1 MNNPQSNISKAYEPE
16 ATSSEEMTMNELGA
30 YVAAPGAIG
39 GLTKIVLEI
48 VQPPSSIPV
57 NPPACSSFLCL
68 LPANLF
74 LGMISAVIGTFLLS
88 DVLVFRKSKFKVIGL
103 ALMLGL
109 FFPSVFST
117 ASTITNLNLEVQE
130 ARQQQNQAIQA
141 TMAANTKLAITSG
154 NTKVKQEAIQT
165 INTLGEKSADPQ
177 VNKNAIQNIEAV
189 GKNSADPQVNK
200 NAIQNIEAVAKE
212 SKDTTVK
219 QQAVKSL
226 EDLATNSQNQLVRKD
241 AISALTNLKQD
252 ASKTL
257 VNQVNQSINILKK

>member
-16 ATSSEEMTMNELGA
+16 ATSSEEMTINELVT

-130 ARQQQNQAIQA
+130 ATQQKNQAIQA
-141 TMAANTKLAITSG
+141 TIAANQKLAITSKE
-154 NTKVKQEAIQT
+154 TKVQKEVIKD
-165 INTLGEKSADPQ
+165 IKTLGNNSADLQ
-177 VNKNAIQNIEAV
+177 VKKNAIQT
-189 GKNSADPQVNK
+189 
-200 NAIQNIEAVAKE
+200 IEAVAKE

-219 QQAVKSL
+219 QQAVDSL
-226 EDLATNSQNQLVRKD
+226 EDLATNSQNKLVKTE
-241 AISALTNLKQD
+241 AISALQNLKIN
-252 ASKTL
+252 ANSKTL
-257 VNQVNQSINILKK
+257 INQVNQSINILKK

>member
-16 ATSSEEMTMNELGA
+16 ATSSEEMTINELVT

-130 ARQQQNQAIQA
+130 ATQQKNQAIQA
-141 TMAANTKLAITSG
+141 TIAANQKLAITSKE
-154 NTKVKQEAIQT
+154 TKIQKEV
-165 INTLGEKSADPQ
+165 IKDIKTLGNNSADLQ
-177 VNKNAIQNIEAV
+177 VKKNAIQT
-189 GKNSADPQVNK
+189 
-200 NAIQNIEAVAKE
+200 IEAVAKE

-226 EDLATNSQNQLVRKD
+226 EDLATNSQNKLVRKD
-241 AISALTNLKQD
+241 AISALQNLKIN
-252 ASKTL
+252 ANSKTL
-257 VNQVNQSINILKK
+257 INQVNQSINILKK

>member
-88 DVLVFRKSKFKVIGL
+88 DILVFRKSKFKVIGL

-130 ARQQQNQAIQA
+130 ARQQKNQAIQA
-141 TMAANTKLAITSG
+141 TMAANTKLAITSKE
-154 NTKVKQEAIQT
+154 TKVQKEVIKD
-165 INTLGEKSADPQ
+165 IKTLGNNSADLQ
-177 VNKNAIQNIEAV
+177 VKKNAIQT
-189 GKNSADPQVNK
+189 
-200 NAIQNIEAVAKE
+200 IEAVAKE

-219 QQAVKSL
+219 QQAVESL
-226 EDLATNSQNQLVRKD
+226 EDLATNSQNQLVKTE
-241 AISALTNLKQD
+241 AISALQNLKIE
-252 ASKTL
+252 ANSKTL
-257 VNQVNQSINILKK
+257 INQVNQSINILKK

>member
-1 MNNPQSNISKAYEPE
+1 
-16 ATSSEEMTMNELGA
+16 MNELGA

-141 TMAANTKLAITSG
+141 TMAANQKLAITSKE
-154 NTKVKQEAIQT
+154 TKVQKEVIKD
-165 INTLGEKSADPQ
+165 IKTLGNNSADLQ
-177 VNKNAIQNIEAV
+177 VKKNAIQT
-189 GKNSADPQVNK
+189 
-200 NAIQNIEAVAKE
+200 IEAVAKE

-219 QQAVKSL
+219 QQAVDSL
-226 EDLATNSQNQLVRKD
+226 EDLATNSQNKLVKTE
-241 AISALTNLKQD
+241 AISALQNLKIN
-252 ASKTL
+252 ANSKTL
-257 VNQVNQSINILKK
+257 INQVNQSINILKK

>member
-30 YVAAPGAIG
+30 YVAAPGAVG

-103 ALMLGL
+103 ALTLGL

-130 ARQQQNQAIQA
+130 ATQQKNQAIEG
-141 TMAANTKLAITSG
+141 TIAANTKLAITSKD
-154 NTKVKQEAIQT
+154 TKVKQEVIQD
-165 INTLGEKSADPQ
+165 IKTLGKKSADPQ
-177 VNKNAIQNIEAV
+177 VQK
-189 GKNSADPQVNK
+189 K
-200 NAIQNIEAVAKE
+200 AIQNIEAVAKD

-226 EDLATNSQNQLVRKD
+226 EDLGTNSQNQLVKTE
-241 AISALTNLKQD
+241 AIYALQNLKID
-252 ASKTL
+252 ANSKTL
-257 VNQVNQSINILKK
+257 INQVNQSINILKK

>member
-16 ATSSEEMTMNELGA
+16 ATSSEEITMNELGA
-30 YVAAPGAIG
+30 YVAAPGAVG
-39 GLTKIVLEI
+39 GLTKIVLEL
-48 VQPPSSIPV
+48 VQPPSTIPV

-68 LPANLF
+68 VPANLF

-103 ALMLGL
+103 ALTLGL

-130 ARQQQNQAIQA
+130 ATQQKNQAIQA
-141 TMAANTKLAITSG
+141 TIATNQKLAITSG
-154 NTKVKQEAIQT
+154 NNKVKQDVIQT
-165 INTLGEKSADPQ
+165 INTL
-177 VNKNAIQNIEAV
+177 
-189 GKNSADPQVNK
+189 GKNSADPQVKK
-200 NAIQNIEAVAKE
+200 NAIQNIESVAKD

-226 EDLATNSQNQLVRKD
+226 EDLGTNSQNLSVKKD
-241 AISALTNLKQD
+241 AISALETLKID
-252 ASKTL
+252 ASPTL
-257 VNQVNQSINILKK
+257 QNQVNQSINNLKQ

>member
-16 ATSSEEMTMNELGA
+16 ATSSEEMTINELVT

-130 ARQQQNQAIQA
+130 ATQQKNQAIQA
-141 TMAANTKLAITSG
+141 TIAANQKLAITSKE
-154 NTKVKQEAIQT
+154 TKVQKEVIKD
-165 INTLGEKSADPQ
+165 IKTLGNNSADLQ
-177 VNKNAIQNIEAV
+177 VKKNAIQT
-189 GKNSADPQVNK
+189 
-200 NAIQNIEAVAKE
+200 IEAVAKE

-226 EDLATNSQNQLVRKD
+226 EDLATNSQNKLVRKD
-241 AISALTNLKQD
+241 AISALQNLKIN
-252 ASKTL
+252 ANSKTL
-257 VNQVNQSINILKK
+257 INQVNQSINILKK

>member
-30 YVAAPGAIG
+30 YVAAPGAVG

-141 TMAANTKLAITSG
+141 TMAANQKLAITSKE
-154 NTKVKQEAIQT
+154 TKVQKEVIKD
-165 INTLGEKSADPQ
+165 IKTLGNNSADLQ
-177 VNKNAIQNIEAV
+177 VKKNAIQT
-189 GKNSADPQVNK
+189 
-200 NAIQNIEAVAKE
+200 IEAVAKE

-219 QQAVKSL
+219 QKAVESL
-226 EDLATNSQNQLVRKD
+226 EDLATNSKNKLVKTE
-241 AISALTNLKQD
+241 AISALQNLKID
-252 ASKTL
+252 ANSKTL
-257 VNQVNQSINILKK
+257 INQVNQSINILKK

>member
-141 TMAANTKLAITSG
+141 TMAANQKLAITSKE
-154 NTKVKQEAIQT
+154 TKVQKEVIKD
-165 INTLGEKSADPQ
+165 IKTLGNNSADLQ
-177 VNKNAIQNIEAV
+177 VKKNAIQT
-189 GKNSADPQVNK
+189 
-200 NAIQNIEAVAKE
+200 IEAVAKE

-219 QQAVKSL
+219 QQAVESL
-226 EDLATNSQNQLVRKD
+226 EDLATNSKNQLVKTE
-241 AISALTNLKQD
+241 AISALQNLKIN
-252 ASKTL
+252 ANSKTL
-257 VNQVNQSINILKK
+257 INQVNQSINILKK